1 MQVNENGLI
10 SFLTEIS
17 TFYNVQFPMDYPVI
31 APFYADID
39 TRGVGQVYWRAS
51 TQQEDRDRAANLVGK
66 YYSTADFQP
75 REVVVVS
82 WDQVGYFDMKTD
94 KVECSSM
101 INLSRPGP
109 DTLIPSDQ
117 HFPNNPGQ

>member
-1 MQVNENGLI
+1 MVLQVNENGLI

-51 TQQEDRDRAANLVGK
+51 TQEEDRDRAANLVGK
-66 YYSTADFQP
+66 YYSTAEFQP

-94 KVECSSM
+94 KVGVWGSLVSTRQ
-101 INLSRPGP
+101 LTVDTFRP
-109 DTLIPSDQ
+109 TFSK
-117 HFPNNPGQ
+117 